1 MVIPLFGDNILMLI
15 SKAKIF
21 ENYIDSFRIVFNVIK
36 WPLTLFIVYFNI
48 KLIYT
53 IAPSKNIR
61 SEETTYGAMFT
72 TIMWLFATLVFKFYL
87 EYFAR
92 YDILYG
98 NLSAI
103 IIMIVWIYFLSYV
116 FVLGIAINVS
126 RKEEQELIKFQLK
139 IEEEIAM
146 KKQLKEEKAKSKKN
160 KKKAKTKKETN
171 IKVEDDTKNIE
182 SNDPQSDKKDT
193 VKENEIHEEK

>member
-1 MVIPLFGDNILMLI
+1 MM
-15 SKAKIF
+15 
-21 ENYIDSFRIVFNVIK
+21 
-36 WPLTLFIVYFNI
+36 
-48 KLIYT
+48 
-53 IAPSKNIR
+53 
-61 SEETTYGAMFT
+61 
-72 TIMWLFATLVFKFYL
+72 
-87 EYFAR
+87 
-92 YDILYG
+92 
-98 NLSAI
+98 
-103 IIMIVWIYFLSYV
+103 VWIYFLSYV

-182 SNDPQSDKKDT
+182 SNDTQSDKKDT